1 EYPKEVPYN
10 KATSMVIEIIL
21 ERGVSRVS
29 GGKRLMINVPMDFL
43 INKALE
49 SLDPQKLIIEVI
61 EPQISI
67 GDILYKQLVSSIDK
81 YTQKGVL
88 FSMNEKCFSNNRMK
102 SLFEKMHIISVDVDR
117 LDSKVVQNVKIGKK
131 QLLILKIQ
139 DDKDYKKAIQY
150 GDLMQGLYLEGP
162 IPLGESQTAP
172 YLKSTLFRLIKQV
185 YTAKSPKEL
194 AELIAMDVGMT
205 AKVLR
210 FVNSAYYSPLTE
222 IKSIEQA
229 CAIMGLKALRNF
241 VLALAMNDQMS
252 TENLDMW
259 KKSLLRAI
267 IAQKIAE
274 IISPKYESEAYL
286 IGLFSLIDEILNVD
300 KITFISE
307 IKIGQDV
314 IDGYTGRNQTLKK
327 ILDYSIELEELSQA
341 SINEQNGSEDN
352 IIANLEES
360 TGIKKQR
367 LLDIIKYAF
376 DTVEA
381 ILKV

>member
-1 EYPKEVPYN
+1 
-10 KATSMVIEIIL
+10 
-21 ERGVSRVS
+21 
-29 GGKRLMINVPMDFL
+29 
-43 INKALE
+43 
-49 SLDPQKLIIEVI
+49 
-61 EPQISI
+61 
-67 GDILYKQLVSSIDK
+67 
-81 YTQKGVL
+81 
-88 FSMNEKCFSNNRMK
+88 
-102 SLFEKMHIISVDVDR
+102 
-117 LDSKVVQNVKIGKK
+117 
-131 QLLILKIQ
+131 
-139 DDKDYKKAIQY
+139 
-150 GDLMQGLYLEGP
+150 
-162 IPLGESQTAP
+162 
-172 YLKSTLFRLIKQV
+172 
-185 YTAKSPKEL
+185 
-194 AELIAMDVGMT
+194 LIAMDVGMT